1 MARSMN
7 WWASWRVHRR
17 MNWWVAR
24 DMNWWVS
31 WRVAWNM
38 NWWVHR
44 RGAGRIMSGRV
55 MRWVSGRKMSWWA
68 SGRVNRRVSRGL
80 VMVMVVVV
88 VVVVTG
94 SGGFYRGVR
103 ATTVVRWKRTID
115 DSLSLFTKN
124 SGEAAQ
130 QEQRHHKTLHLCL
143 FSGHSEVS

>member
-24 DMNWWVS
+24 D
-31 WRVAWNM
+31 M

-88 VVVVTG
+88 VVMVVTG

-130 QEQRHHKTLHLCL
+130 QEQRHHKTPHLCL

>member
-1 MARSMN
+1 
-7 WWASWRVHRR
+7 
-17 MNWWVAR
+17 
-24 DMNWWVS
+24 
-31 WRVAWNM
+31 M

-44 RGAGRIMSGRV
+44 RGAGRIMGGRV
-55 MRWVSGRKMSWWA
+55 MRWV

-80 VMVMVVVV
+80 VMVMVVVVV

-130 QEQRHHKTLHLCL
+130 QEQRHHKTPHLCL